1 MNEREQILYIKNTLK
16 KILHKDVIRRY
27 DVTISLELLEK
38 WKQLTNY
45 KEPKSNPIIDY
56 EDCLDEVPKKKK

>member
-1 MNEREQILYIKNTLK
+1 MNEKEQILYIENTLK

-56 EDCLDEVPKKKK
+56 EDCLDEEPKKKK